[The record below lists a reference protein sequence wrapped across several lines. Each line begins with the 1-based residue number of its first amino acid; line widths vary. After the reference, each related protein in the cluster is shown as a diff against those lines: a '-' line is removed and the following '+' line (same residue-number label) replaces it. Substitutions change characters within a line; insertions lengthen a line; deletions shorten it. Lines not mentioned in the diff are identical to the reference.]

1 MTDSAKRRKYDVIYA
16 DPPWQFKVWSKKGGG
31 RSAEMHYSTQSI
43 NFLRDMNIEAL
54 CNPNCVL

>member
-16 DPPWQFKVWSKKGGG
+16 DPPWQFKVWSNKGVG
-31 RSAEMHYSTQSI
+31 RSAEMHYKTQSI

-54 CNPNCVL
+54 